1 MRSQKRYYVYLL
13 ASWSRSLYVGVTN
26 NLVRRVLE
34 HKQRLA
40 DGFAKR
46 YRIHRLVYFEAFGE
60 VNDAIRREKQIKS
73 WRREKKAV
81 LIKTVN
87 PAWRDLAASWLP
99 GRAQSAQR
107 RDPSP
112 RVPLRAGARD
122 SG

>member
-1 MRSQKRYYVYLL
+1 MTGQKQYYVYIL

-34 HKQRLA
+34 HKQRLVE
-40 DGFAKR
+40 GFAKR
-46 YRIHRLVYFEAFGE
+46 YRIHRLVYYEACGE
-60 VNDAIRREKQIKS
+60 VRVTLQREKQIKS

-81 LIKTVN
+81 LIRATN
-87 PAWRDLAASWLP
+87 PAWKDLAATWL
-99 GRAQSAQR
+99 RSRVVTVQR

-112 RVPLRAGARD
+112 RMPARAGSRG